1 VFEKEICD
9 EGVDNMFG
17 NRLSGIMNLGSS
29 GEETYSIYFCYVP
42 LKELVEKEGY
52 RHKKCK

>member
-9 EGVDNMFG
+9 EGVDNMSG
-17 NRLSGIMNLGSS
+17 NRLSGMMNLGSS
-29 GEETYSIYFCYVP
+29 GEETYGIYFCYVP